1 MFRVSNR
8 IPTERGMINQ
18 LMRAAQTG
26 AHEFIFS
33 VMAKDDSLVN
43 ARDHKGFTALMY
55 AAQNNQLETVNLLL
69 KDWRLNASLTCNEGF
84 DALHYAE
91 SEEIKAQLRPYTARC
106 VISDE
111 SKDFGS
117 KPSM

>member
-8 IPTERGMINQ
+8 IPTERGLINQ

-33 VMAKDDSLVN
+33 VTAKDDSLVN
-43 ARDHKGFTALMY
+43 ARDQKGFTALMY
-55 AAQNNQLETVNLLL
+55 AAQNNQLETVSLLL
-69 KDWRLNASLTCNEGF
+69 EDWRLNASLTCNQGF

-91 SEEIKAQLRPYTARC
+91 SDDMKALLRPYTARC
-106 VISDE
+106 VIADE
-111 SKDFGS
+111 NTNLSS